1 MSSRD
6 AGIRFK
12 REVLLYLL
20 LKGLRVADPLDGKT
34 HLSELVGPANLSDIA
49 GLEPWVIDVRTYQSE
64 ARLSTAIN
72 DAVASARAAGSDWP
86 CLIMNRRGHPLENA
100 YAVVPLNVLVR
111 IFQGDAP
118 KPSQSSSA
126 LLRDD

>member
-6 AGIRFK
+6 AGLRFK

-20 LKGLRVADPLDGKT
+20 VKGLRVADPMDSKT
-34 HLSELVGPANLSDIA
+34 HLSELVGPGNLSDIA
-49 GLEPWVIDVRTYQSE
+49 GLEPWVVDVRCYQSE
-64 ARLSTAIN
+64 ARLSTALN

-86 CLIMNRRGHPLENA
+86 VLVMNRRGHPLEDA
-100 YAVVPLNVLVR
+100 YAVLPLNVLVR
-111 IFQGDAP
+111 IFQGEAP
-118 KPSQSSSA
+118 KPSQSPSA